1 MNTSFIVIIITDM
14 KEAEWMTLLLT
25 SLKALIIVKEIDKI
39 YITATGVFRIKM
51 DVLVSE
57 FFI

>member
-1 MNTSFIVIIITDM
+1 M